1 MFIYSYDQHSESA
14 RALAGALGARQIRTE
29 RSEFKGKHDK
39 VVINWGSSDLP
50 REVRK
55 CKVINKERNVMMAL
69 NKLTCFDILEKAV
82 PDFIIVPWTTDRTIA
97 QGWAEH
103 GKVVA
108 RTRLKGADGAGLIM
122 VDHRGRVP
130 EAKLYTKFIQA
141 EKEYRITVCRGDG
154 VQQPEYMVVG
164 RQRKIPLD
172 DVPRNRLTPDVKT
185 TAGGYGFK
193 WVTLNIPGAVEDV
206 SKAAVEA
213 LGLDFGG
220 VDVIWDGAQAHVLE
234 VNTAPHL
241 TPIMVTR
248 MSEALRGLIG

>member
-55 CKVINKERNVMMAL
+55 CTVINKERNVMMAL
-69 NKLTCFDILEKAV
+69 NKLTAFQILEGT
-82 PDFIIVPWTTDRTIA
+82 VPWTTNRDEA
-97 QGWAEH
+97 QGWADQ

-108 RTRLKGADGAGLIM
+108 RTRLKGADGAGLIV

-141 EKEYRITVCRGDG
+141 EKEYRITCCRA
-154 VQQPEYMVVG
+154 VVGNPNVDRWFVIG

-193 WVTLNIPGAVEDV
+193 WVTLNIPREVEEVASRAVQL
-206 SKAAVEA
+206 

-220 VDVIWDGAQAHVLE
+220 VDVIWNGTRAYVLE

-248 MSEALRGLIG
+248 MSEAIRNLVGE